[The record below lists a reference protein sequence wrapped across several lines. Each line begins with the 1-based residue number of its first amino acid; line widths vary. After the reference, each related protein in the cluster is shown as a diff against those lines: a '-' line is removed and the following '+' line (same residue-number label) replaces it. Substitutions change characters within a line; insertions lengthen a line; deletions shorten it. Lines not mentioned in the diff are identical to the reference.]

1 MLGNAT
7 RKKIA
12 TQDWLTFVKKD
23 PNPTQTW
30 NRLRMHANRAMKD
43 LQLLAHKLPS
53 DKQDE
58 IFNKNTIRGLIESI
72 VSIGNYDD
80 SRIALD
86 SRKASLAAVLAETG
100 INLSIR
106 QYEILQ
112 KGTPS
117 LSQPTIIQLRNSI
130 GICNEIAY
138 KLDLLRIEE
147 RGTTKNLQY
156 LFDWNKIPGNDVY
169 RIKELLKRIM
179 NTEFLDLTEI
189 KKDDSNKSIECLF
202 EINGG
207 WPYVAIFDLNVD
219 TADLLIWEKEAG
231 LREVKDFIAENEKDH
246 IYIYERNPN
255 KKR

>member
-1 MLGNAT
+1 
-7 RKKIA
+7 
-12 TQDWLTFVKKD
+12 
-23 PNPTQTW
+23 
-30 NRLRMHANRAMKD
+30 
-43 LQLLAHKLPS
+43 LPS

-58 IFNKNTIRGLIESI
+58 IFNKNTIRGLVESI
-72 VSIGNYDD
+72 ISIGNYDD

-100 INLSIR
+100 IKLCIL

-138 KLDLLRIEE
+138 KLDLLRLEE
-147 RGTTKNLQY
+147 RGTSKNLQY

-169 RIKELLKRIM
+169 RIIELLKKIM
-179 NTEFLDLTEI
+179 NTEILDLTEI
-189 KKDDSNKSIECLF
+189 KKVDRNKSIECLF
-202 EINGG
+202 DINGG
-207 WPYVAIFDLNVD
+207 WPYVAIFDLKID
-219 TADLLIWEKEAG
+219 TVGLLIWEKEG
-231 LREVKDFIAENEKDH
+231 DLREIKDFIVENEKDH
-246 IYIYERNPN
+246 IYIYEKSPN